1 MKLYDHQKKIIEA
14 DPKKALIA
22 LGTGGGKTLV
32 CLCLGKKRTLIV
44 VAKQQ
49 KLDKTWEQNNEKFG
63 VNRDITVVSKEEFR
77 RDWQTYDAYDT
88 LIVDECH
95 YMLGMLPD
103 MRVVKG
109 VEVPKTSQMFDSL
122 RGYIRKHDPERIYLA
137 SATPAAKAMNVFAL
151 GMIFGKK
158 WNFYEFRNRYYIK
171 KKIGYRSIYL
181 QRSDEK
187 SKNELATLIRNF
199 GYTGQLSDWFDV
211 PEQVPLEKYFS
222 LSEEQKKA
230 IKEVVKTEADPMTAR
245 TKQRSIEN
253 GVLYSDEVFAI
264 NAKED
269 RMKKVT
275 KLFPNDKLEYI
286 VERAQE
292 FKKMLIFAAYTGQVH
307 QIAERLKEEGYN
319 VSTLTGQTKNR
330 GDVIKNAEE
339 AEQMFVV
346 AQSGIS
352 SGYELKSFRVMV
364 FASKSWKVL
373 DYTQGLGRFLRAD
386 NLHKN
391 LYIHLITKGGVD
403 QACHESI
410 LDGHDFQERIYE

>member
-1 MKLYDHQKKIIEA
+1 MKLYDHQKKIVDD

-32 CLCLGKKRTLIV
+32 SLKLSRNRILTIV
-44 VAKQQ
+44 PKQQ
-49 KLDKTWEQNNEKFG
+49 KLDATWERNDREFG
-63 VNRDITVVSKEEFR
+63 TNCDLTVVTKEEFR
-77 RDWQTYDAYDT
+77 RDWETYERFDT
-88 LIVDECH
+88 VIVDECH

-103 MRVVKG
+103 MKQVKG
-109 VEVPKTSQMFDSL
+109 IEVPKTSQMFDAL
-122 RGYIRKHDPERIYLA
+122 RKYIFKHNPERLYMV

-171 KKIGYRSIYL
+171 KKMGYRTIWI
-181 QRSDEK
+181 QRNSEK
-187 SKNELATLIRNF
+187 IKEELATLIRGF

-211 PEQVPLEKYFS
+211 PQQVHIEKHFA
-222 LSEEQKKA
+222 LSDDQKKA

-245 TKQRSIEN
+245 TKRRSIEN

-264 NAKED
+264 SAKED

-275 KLFPNDKLEYI
+275 KLFANEKLEYI
-286 VERAQE
+286 VDRAQE

-307 QIAERLKEEGYN
+307 QIADRLKEEGYN

-330 GDVIKNAEE
+330 GDVIKNAE
-339 AEQMFVV
+339 AADQMFVV

-386 NLHKN
+386 NLNKN
-391 LYIHLITKGGVD
+391 LYIHLITSGGVD
-403 QACHESI
+403 EDCHKAI